1 MIQAEVLRPTE
12 LSPGD
17 LAAWR
22 SFCAMTPAF
31 ANPLL
36 GPDFAMLMDR
46 ARDDARV
53 AVFRRAGETIG
64 FLAFHRRPSGFA
76 RPIGAAFGDYHAIIS
91 PPDERFDARE
101 ALAAAKIS
109 AFRFAGLIDP
119 HGLFD
124 GAGDASC
131 PGYVLT
137 AETLDA
143 YAERLREANPKFFKN
158 VRRLHNKLEREWGE
172 IVLTPGDTSQDAF
185 DQLMAWK
192 RDQFRRTGCHDVFGP
207 EWTSQLFQTVFEMRD
222 GRLQGAMSTLRAGGR
237 LVAGHFGPRL
247 GKVWHG
253 WISAMDPDASS
264 CGPGLVM
271 MLQVPEIMQALGL
284 KAYDMGRGHDHY
296 KAPFAGEVRQT
307 YEGLAVSRSLAGLA
321 AGSLE
326 RAWEI
331 AGRDS
336 AAMKLHRRLDQIA
349 AVELSVGGR
358 VQGVVGALAGY
369 GRRTAHK
376 KAISERAAEA
386 PPVEKVTEDA

>member
-22 SFCAMTPAF
+22 SFCAMTPDF
-31 ANPLL
+31 QNPLL
-36 GPDFAMLMDR
+36 GPDFALLMDK

-53 AVFRRAGETIG
+53 AVFRRGGETIG

-76 RPIGAAFGDYHAIIS
+76 RPMGAAFGDYHGIVS
-91 PPDERFDARE
+91 PPEERFDARD

-119 HGLFD
+119 HGLFG

-137 AETLDA
+137 AETPDA

-158 VRRLHNKLEREWGE
+158 VRRLQNKLEREWGE
-172 IVLTPGDTSQDAF
+172 LTLTPGDTSQEAF

-207 EWTSQLFQTVFEMRD
+207 AWASQLFQTVFEMRD
-222 GRLQGAMSTLRAGGR
+222 GKLQGAMTTLRAGGR

-253 WISAMDPDASS
+253 WVSAMDPDASS
-264 CGPGLVM
+264 CGPGQVM
-271 MLQVPEIMQALGL
+271 MLMVPEIMQGLGL
-284 KAYDMGRGHDHY
+284 ATYDMGRGHDHY
-296 KAPFAGEVRQT
+296 KAPFASQVRQA

-321 AGSLE
+321 ASSLE

-349 AVELSVGGR
+349 AVELSMGGR
-358 VQGVVGALAGY
+358 VQGVVGALTGY
-369 GRRTAHK
+369 GRRNAHK
-376 KAISERAAEA
+376 KAISDRAPAAEA
-386 PPVEKVTEDA
+386 EKVAEEA